1 MALELADLILSQLH
15 IRHTYKAK
23 KQLSCF
29 FNLWKVPQLCAISS
43 DRKISL
49 LLFT

>member
-15 IRHTYKAK
+15 VTHTYKAEN
-23 KQLSCF
+23 QLSYF
-29 FNLWKVPQLCAISS
+29 FNLQKVPQLCAVSS
-43 DRKISL
+43 DRKMSL